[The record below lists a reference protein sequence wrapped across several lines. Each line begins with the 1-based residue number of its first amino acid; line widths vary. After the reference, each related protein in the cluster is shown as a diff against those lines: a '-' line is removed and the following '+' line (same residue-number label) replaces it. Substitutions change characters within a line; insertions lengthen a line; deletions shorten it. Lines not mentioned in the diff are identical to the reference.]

1 MLFNACIV
9 CDTPDRLLHN
19 ANWRLYGYG
28 RVSGRVFVMQLPN
41 HRIFT
46 VYSLVGDLFGWLVV
60 AVFVVIVVLAIKA
73 KRKGASASA
82 SD

>member
-19 ANWRLYGYG
+19 DNWRLCGYG
-28 RVSGRVFVMQLPN
+28 RVSERVFVMQLPN

-46 VYSLVGDLFGWLVV
+46 VYSLVGDLFGWLMV
-60 AVFVVIVVLAIKA
+60 AGFVVIVVLAILV

>member
-1 MLFNACIV
+1 MLFTACIV

-19 ANWRLYGYG
+19 DNWCLCGYG

-46 VYSLVGDLFGWLVV
+46 DYSLVGDLFGWLVV
-60 AVFVVIVVLAIKA
+60 AGFVVIVILANV
-73 KRKGASASA
+73 RG
-82 SD
+82 

>member
-1 MLFNACIV
+1 
-9 CDTPDRLLHN
+9 
-19 ANWRLYGYG
+19 
-28 RVSGRVFVMQLPN
+28 MQLPN

-60 AVFVVIVVLAIKA
+60 AGFVVIVVLAILV